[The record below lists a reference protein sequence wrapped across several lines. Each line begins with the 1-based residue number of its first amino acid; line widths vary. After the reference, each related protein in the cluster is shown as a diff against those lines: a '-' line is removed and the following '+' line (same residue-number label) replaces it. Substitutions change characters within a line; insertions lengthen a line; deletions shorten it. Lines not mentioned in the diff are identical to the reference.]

1 VFCDES
7 YSASPLDLALFV
19 INYNC
24 NSQQLNIKKNK
35 INKDNFEKIIRKKIM
50 WRDTVAIH
58 NVL

>member
-24 NSQQLNIKKNK
+24 NSQQLNIKKKK
-35 INKDNFEKIIRKKIM
+35 INKDNFEKIIRKKKSCGE
-50 WRDTVAIH
+50 T
-58 NVL
+58 L